1 MKDLINEE
9 EFLKKQYN
17 PWKGFVFFYIIN
29 IVFYITSSIVIEM
42 IHDVTI
48 RKPLGYLC
56 GALVIISPFL
66 LIFRKRKNILIPP
79 QTILTAIIFHTLL
92 YSVMLLGELH
102 VKDFNYGLSFNPLP
116 RRVYVQALC
125 GFMVYGL
132 LCSGIILLIRWIILK
147 RRMAKPL
154 SSSL

>member
-17 PWKGFVFFYIIN
+17 PWKGFIIFYIIN
-29 IVFYITSSIVIEM
+29 IVFYITFSIVIEM

-79 QTILTAIIFHTLL
+79 QTIFAAIIFHTLL